1 MPAPARATSDFFDD
15 LTNALL
21 VLRVQAQQRFRP
33 LGPDELNRR
42 PGPGPGPWSVGECL
56 EHLNIVGGY
65 FLPTIAARLRR
76 AQERGSPPAPF
87 VKHGFVGARLV
98 AGLRGP
104 AAAKPRVTPQRYA
117 PTGTRLTR
125 TVTEVYSRQLDE
137 LLSLVLRA
145 RQVNA
150 NAVRIP
156 NPLFPLLRLRL
167 VDQLEYLVVH
177 LQRHAAQ
184 AERVL
189 AGQTGQPNA
198 A

>member
-1 MPAPARATSDFFDD
+1 MPAPARATSDFLDD
-15 LTNALL
+15 LTTALL
-21 VLRVQAQQRFRP
+21 VLRVQAQQRFRSLSP
-33 LGPDELNRR
+33 EVLNRR

-65 FLPTIAARLRR
+65 FLPIVAARLRR
-76 AQERGSPPAPF
+76 AQEKGTRPAPF
-87 VKHGFVGARLV
+87 VKHGFVGARMV
-98 AGLRGP
+98 EDMRIP
-104 AAAKPRVTPQRYA
+104 AAVKPRVTPQRYA

-125 TVTEVYSRQLDE
+125 TVTEVYSRQIDE

-150 NAVRIP
+150 NATRIS

-167 VDQLEYLVVH
+167 TDQLEYLVVH

-189 AGQTGQPNA
+189 TGQTDK
-198 A
+198 

>member
-1 MPAPARATSDFFDD
+1 MPAPLRTTSDFFDD

-21 VLRVQAQQRFRP
+21 VLRVQAQSRFRP
-33 LGPDELNRR
+33 LGPEVLNRR

-65 FLPTIAARLRR
+65 FLPIIGARLRR
-76 AQERGSPPAPF
+76 AQERGSQPAPT
-87 VKHGFVGARLV
+87 VKPGLLGARLV
-98 AGLRGP
+98 AGLRVP
-104 AAAKPRVTPQRYA
+104 VAEKPRTTPQRYA

-156 NPLFPLLRLRL
+156 NPQFPLLCLRL
-167 VDQLEYLVVH
+167 ADQLEYLVVH
-177 LQRHAAQ
+177 LQRHAGQ

-189 AGQTGQPNA
+189 AGLPMA
-198 A
+198 S

>member
-1 MPAPARATSDFFDD
+1 MPTLPRATSDFFDD

-21 VLRVQAQQRFRP
+21 VLRVQAQRRFRL
-33 LGPDELNRR
+33 LGPEVLNRR

-65 FLPTIAARLRR
+65 FLPTISARVRR
-76 AQERGSPPAPF
+76 AQERGSQPAPT
-87 VKHGFVGARLV
+87 VKHGLIGARLV
-98 AGLRGP
+98 AGLRVP
-104 AAAKPRVTPQRYA
+104 AAEKPRTTPQRYA

-137 LLSLVLRA
+137 MLSLVLRA

-150 NAVRIP
+150 NTVRVP

-189 AGQTGQPNA
+189 AALPVVA
-198 A
+198 SK

>member
-1 MPAPARATSDFFDD
+1 MPARTRATSDFFDD

-21 VLRVQAQQRFRP
+21 VLRVQAQRQFCP
-33 LGPDELNRR
+33 LSPEVLNRR

-65 FLPTIAARLRR
+65 FLPTIGARLRR
-76 AQERGSPPAPF
+76 AQERGSQPAPT
-87 VKHGFVGARLV
+87 VKHGLVGARLV
-98 AGLRGP
+98 ADLRVP
-104 AAAKPRVTPQRYA
+104 AAQKPRATPQRYA

-137 LLSLVLRA
+137 LLSIVLRA

-150 NAVRIP
+150 NTLRIP
-156 NPLFPLLRLRL
+156 NPLFSLLRLRL
-167 VDQLEYLVVH
+167 VDQLEYLVLH

-189 AGQTGQPNA
+189 AGLPVVVDK
-198 A
+198 

>member
-1 MPAPARATSDFFDD
+1 MPAPPRATSDFFDD
-15 LTNALL
+15 LTTALL
-21 VLRVQAQQRFRP
+21 VLRVQAQRRFRP
-33 LGPDELNRR
+33 LGPEVLNRR

-65 FLPTIAARLRR
+65 FLPTIGARLRR
-76 AQERGSPPAPF
+76 ALERGSQPAPT
-87 VKHGFVGARLV
+87 VKHGLVGARLV
-98 AGLRGP
+98 ADLRVP
-104 AAAKPRVTPQRYA
+104 AAEKPRVTPQRYA

-137 LLSLVLRA
+137 MLSLVLRA

-150 NAVRIP
+150 NTLRVP

-189 AGQTGQPNA
+189 AALPVVA
-198 A
+198 DK

>member
-1 MPAPARATSDFFDD
+1 MPALPRATSDFFDD

-21 VLRVQAQQRFRP
+21 VLRVQAQRRFRL
-33 LGPDELNRR
+33 LGPEVLNRR

-65 FLPTIAARLRR
+65 FLPTIGARLRR
-76 AQERGSPPAPF
+76 AQERGSQPAPI
-87 VKHGFVGARLV
+87 VKHGLIGARLV
-98 AGLRGP
+98 ASLRIP
-104 AAAKPRVTPQRYA
+104 AAEKPRVTPQRYA

-137 LLSLVLRA
+137 LLSIVLRA

-189 AGQTGQPNA
+189 AALPVVA
-198 A
+198 SE

>member
-1 MPAPARATSDFFDD
+1 MPAPARATADFFDD
-15 LTNALL
+15 LTTALL
-21 VLRVQAQQRFRP
+21 VLRVQAQRRFRP
-33 LGPDELNRR
+33 LAPEVLNRR

-65 FLPTIAARLRR
+65 FLPLIGARLRR
-76 AQERGSPPAPF
+76 AQERKSLPAPF
-87 VKHGFVGARLV
+87 VRHGWLGARLV
-98 AGLRGP
+98 ADLRLP
-104 AAAKPRVTPQRYA
+104 VADKPRVTPQRYA

-156 NPLFPLLRLRL
+156 NPLLPLLRLRL
-167 VDQLEYLVVH
+167 VDQLEYLVVD

-184 AERVL
+184 AERAL
-189 AGQTGQPNA
+189 AIVA
-198 A
+198 DK

>member
-1 MPAPARATSDFFDD
+1 MPAPARATTDFFDD

-21 VLRVQAQQRFRP
+21 VLRVQAQKRFRP
-33 LGPDELNRR
+33 LAPDVLNRR

-65 FLPTIAARLRR
+65 FLPVVAARLRR
-76 AQERGSPPAPF
+76 AQERGSTPAPF
-87 VKHGFVGARLV
+87 VKHGWLGARLV
-98 AGLRGP
+98 ADLRVP
-104 AAAKPRVTPQRYA
+104 AAAKPRTTPQRYA

-137 LLSLVLRA
+137 LLSLVLKA

-156 NPLFPLLRLRL
+156 YPLFSPLRLRL

-184 AERVL
+184 AERAL
-189 AGQTGQPNA
+189 AIVA
-198 A
+198 DK